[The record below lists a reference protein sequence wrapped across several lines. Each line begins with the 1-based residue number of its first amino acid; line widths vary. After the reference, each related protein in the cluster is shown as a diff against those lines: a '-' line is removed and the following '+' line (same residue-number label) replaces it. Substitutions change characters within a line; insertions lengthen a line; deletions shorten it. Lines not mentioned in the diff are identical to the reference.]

1 MVILRISTV
10 LLLFTEKI
18 ENVEK
23 YTVINR
29 NKLQESMGYIII
41 TLAVM
46 LNFEQLKRIIID
58 NFAQIR

>member
-1 MVILRISTV
+1 MRNAMVILRISTV
-10 LLLFTEKI
+10 FLLFTEKI
-18 ENVEK
+18 KNVEK

-46 LNFEQLKRIIID
+46 LNFEQLKRDI
-58 NFAQIR
+58 

>member
-10 LLLFTEKI
+10 FLLFTEKI
-18 ENVEK
+18 KNVEK

-46 LNFEQLKRIIID
+46 LNFEQLKRDI
-58 NFAQIR
+58 

>member
-1 MVILRISTV
+1 MRNVMVILRISTV
-10 LLLFTEKI
+10 FLLFTEKI

-46 LNFEQLKRIIID
+46 LNFEQLKGD
-58 NFAQIR
+58 M